1 MVSQAKKYLYCIIG
15 RGEERAF
22 GDVAPMGGDTGC
34 VYTASHQGL
43 AVVVSDVE
51 SEEQYD
57 ATRAHMLVHQRVQE
71 RVMEEM
77 TVLPVRFGTV
87 AEGTSSNTPVD
98 DIRRLLAKRS
108 EEFEKLLRE
117 MEAKVEMG
125 LKALWRDE
133 AAIYQEILAE
143 NAAIRS
149 LRDAV
154 ADKPPAVARFQ
165 GIPLG
170 EMVKK
175 ALEQKKEREA
185 EGLLASLRPLAYRTK
200 EGAILLDRMVVNA
213 AFLVEKQREEEFDQA
228 MERLERE
235 HGQRVAFRY
244 VGPVPPYNFVNIV
257 VHWEDL

>member
-1 MVSQAKKYLYCIIG
+1 MSQAKKYLYCIIG
-15 RGEERAF
+15 CGEERAF
-22 GDVAPMGGDTGC
+22 GDVAPIGSGSGRI
-34 VYTASHQGL
+34 YTAPHRGL

-51 SEEQYD
+51 SEEQYG

-87 AEGTSSNTPVD
+87 AEGASGNTPVD
-98 DIRRLLAKRS
+98 DIRRLLGKRS
-108 EEFEKLLRE
+108 EEFERLLRE
-117 MEAKVEMG
+117 MEGKVEMG
-125 LKALWRDE
+125 LKALWSDE

-143 NAAIRS
+143 NAAIRR

-154 ADKPPAVARFQ
+154 VGRPPAVVRFQ

-175 ALEQKKEREA
+175 ALERKKEREA
-185 EGLLASLRPLAYRTK
+185 AALLASLRPLAFRTQ

-213 AFLVEKQREEEFDQA
+213 AFLVEKQRQEEFDQA
-228 MERLERE
+228 VECLDRE
-235 HGQRVAFRY
+235 HGQRATFKY
-244 VGPVPPYNFVNIV
+244 VGPTPPYNFVNIV